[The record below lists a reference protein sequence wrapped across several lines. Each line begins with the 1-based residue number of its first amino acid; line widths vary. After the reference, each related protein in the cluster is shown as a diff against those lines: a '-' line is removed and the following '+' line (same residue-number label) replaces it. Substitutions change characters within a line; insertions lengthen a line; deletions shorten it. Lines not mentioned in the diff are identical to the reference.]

1 MDYVESDLM
10 LMFSL
15 RLAFMVL
22 DEFSEIL
29 KRFLKFLVEILKM
42 EDIFDDDNNNDIFSI
57 ILFFDDGV

>member
-1 MDYVESDLM
+1 M

>member
-1 MDYVESDLM
+1 M

-15 RLAFMVL
+15 RLVFMVL
-22 DEFSEIL
+22 DEFLEIL